1 MSYEE
6 KDWIMRQI
14 KQLAVGLGKM
24 LGRDSLKEMINL
36 ELSASEKHTDEEIAT
51 IWLLVDEE
59 EKIEIRQR
67 KDEEISQKV
76 GISRE
81 RLTDIL
87 IDYSL
92 VTETEKKCL
101 TEFIEKTE

>member
-24 LGRDSLKEMINL
+24 LGKDSLKEMINL
-36 ELSASEKHTDEEIAT
+36 ELSASEKLTDEEIDT
-51 IWLLVDEE
+51 ILLLVEVEDKAEA
-59 EKIEIRQR
+59 KEIT
-67 KDEEISQKV
+67 DAEFPQKL

-87 IDYSL
+87 LDYSL
-92 VTETEKKCL
+92 VTEEEKIRL
-101 TEFIEKTE
+101 REFMEEIE

>member
-36 ELSASEKHTDEEIAT
+36 ELSASEKLTDEEIDT
-51 IWLLVDEE
+51 ILLLVDVE
-59 EKIEIRQR
+59 EKIEIKQI

-92 VTETEKKCL
+92 VTETEKINLKK
-101 TEFIEKTE
+101 FIGELE